1 MFKNILLPTDGSALA
16 DKAVQKGIGIA
27 KELGAKVIGLSVI
40 PKPVP
45 GDIWDVW
52 TPEDSEEA
60 KQFRN
65 KFRDKIESV
74 SQMYLASI
82 EKKAADAGVPCE
94 TVSIT
99 GDSVYEMIL
108 KVAEEKACDLIV
120 MNSHGNMG
128 IKSTLLGSVTTRVL
142 GHSKIPVLVWR

>member
-1 MFKNILLPTDGSALA
+1 LFKNILLPTDGSALA

-82 EKKAADAGVPCE
+82 EKKLRMQACPVRPYPLQA
-94 TVSIT
+94 
-99 GDSVYEMIL
+99 IL
-108 KVAEEKACDLIV
+108 SMK
-120 MNSHGNMG
+120 
-128 IKSTLLGSVTTRVL
+128 
-142 GHSKIPVLVWR
+142 